1 VRRMK
6 PISPSTRRLA
16 KEIAS
21 EISRITVKSKK
32 YDCDHAQW
40 SLKLTNGPCETLMCD
55 TIRRPNANDI
65 TVVAELAAIWTGLQ
79 QIKGYQWIEINS
91 SNETAAVLNQFLY
104 RTPPTGYEE
113 AYRHFKYFI
122 NKHDYVINGHKALPP
137 MVEQILRLNPEMRSR
152 ARRASQLVTMGA
164 IRRHPTSGY
173 TCWTKSHPQH
183 PYHIR
188 RNQNSGLWECTCP
201 DEKAPTMTFN
211 AHHQTVEVPV
221 CKHLLAAMM
230 TYRLRQTNKK
240 VLRKA
245 A

>member
-1 VRRMK
+1 MK
-6 PISPSTRRLA
+6 PISPST
-16 KEIAS
+16 S
-21 EISRITVKSKK
+21 ERSRITVKSKK

-40 SLKLTNGPCETLMCD
+40 SLKLTDGPYETLMCD
-55 TIRRPNANDI
+55 AIRRPNAPNI
-65 TVVAELAAIWTGLQ
+65 TVMAELAAIWTGLQ
-79 QIKGYQWIEINS
+79 QVKGYQWIEINTS
-91 SNETAAVLNQFLY
+91 SETAAVLNQFLY
-104 RTPPTGYEE
+104 RQPPTGYEK

-122 NKHDYVINGHKALPP
+122 NKHDYVINGSKLQP
-137 MVEQILRLNPEMRSR
+137 MVERILDLNPAMHSR
-152 ARRASQLVTMGA
+152 VKRASQLVTMGA
-164 IRRHPTSGY
+164 IQKHPTSGY

-183 PYHIR
+183 PYHIQ

-211 AHHQTVEVPV
+211 AHHQTVSIPV

-230 TYRLRQTNKK
+230 AYRLRQTNKK